1 GLRFLFAEWSTVGGV
16 VACIILAVC
25 FAVGTPG
32 NLLVVWTI
40 LRHVKQRSHTVL
52 LILHLAVADLLA
64 LATLPLWIYSL
75 ARSWVFGEV
84 TCKAVVYLVHVCMY
98 ASIFLITVMSVER
111 FLAVRYPLKM
121 LRWKAEKVMAFT
133 LPGAWGL
140 AFLADGT
147 QHCLFSEYDSVNL
160 EIICKCLETLT
171 GFLVPF
177 LILAVCYCRIATQL
191 RQMQRTKPKS
201 TFLITAVVV
210 AFTLC
215 WLPHHVLNIV
225 MVVQDVAACQEE
237 PTDFLEIL
245 VLVSGALAFI
255 SSSMN
260 PILYAFTARNLQGGL
275 RKSGMVKLFQEIASQ
290 TVRVRGSESFN
301 FSLSLSLSHT
311 HSHSHSNS
319 VFFLEK
325 VLLSKG
331 EVLLSL
337 SKFAVLH

>member
-1 GLRFLFAEWSTVGGV
+1 KNATLCMEEWSTVGGV

-140 AFLADGT
+140 RLGDRADGT

-290 TVRVRGSESFN
+290 TVRVRGSECPIPDS
-301 FSLSLSLSHT
+301 SESGT
-311 HSHSHSNS
+311 HKGT
-319 VFFLEK
+319 VL
-325 VLLSKG
+325 LLSKG